1 MPPTKEEI
9 LAIEKELIGY
19 LKLLH
24 APETRLHNDREDVQ
38 AEIKRMTAKLNEV
51 LALKHKTWEVDSSE
65 RRST

>member
-1 MPPTKEEI
+1 MPTKEEFFA
-9 LAIEKELIGY
+9 LEKELIGY

-24 APETRLHNDREDVQ
+24 SPETWMHNNYEDVQ
-38 AEIKRMTAKLNEV
+38 AEIKRITAKLNEV